1 MAKKKRKSVPE
12 LEKELASAKRSARAA
27 RRENKLFQEGA
38 KWAQEHMKES
48 NR

>member
-1 MAKKKRKSVPE
+1 MAKKKRKSVSE

-27 RRENKLFQEGA
+27 RRENKIFQDGA
-38 KWAQEHMKES
+38 KWANDHYKES